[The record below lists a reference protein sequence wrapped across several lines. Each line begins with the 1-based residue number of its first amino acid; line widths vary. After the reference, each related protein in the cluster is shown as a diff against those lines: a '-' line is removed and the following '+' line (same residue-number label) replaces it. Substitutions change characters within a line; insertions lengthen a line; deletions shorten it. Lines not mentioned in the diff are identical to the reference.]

1 MESEYRPFSPPPG
14 QTCEAYMA
22 DFFTNGGAGYIEDPT
37 STTQCNYC
45 EYSIADEYLSTIDVK
60 WSQRWMNI
68 WIFFAFVVV
77 TALAV
82 IVLSAIRLRENPFP
96 GKHRKGKGKGTG
108 ESNPSERK
116 SGGEKGDVKGGN
128 EGTEKGKRAGAG
140 LTS

>member
-1 MESEYRPFSPPPG
+1 M
-14 QTCEAYMA
+14 Q

-68 WIFFAFVVV
+68 WIFFAYLVV

-82 IVLSAIRLRENPFP
+82 ILLSAIRLRENPFP
-96 GKHRKGKGKGTG
+96 GKHKRDEAPSGDQQRKA
-108 ESNPSERK
+108 
-116 SGGEKGDVKGGN
+116 DVKGGHG
-128 EGTEKGKRAGAG
+128 GTEKDKRAGAG
-140 LTS
+140 LTA